1 MPYASLELSVADEV
15 ATIWLNRP
23 DAGNGIDLQLAR
35 ELKSVAFDLETR
47 ADVRVVVLRGRGR
60 NFSVGGD
67 IKTFAEAGDAIARTI
82 KDIISN
88 FHDAMLSLRRS
99 AKPSV
104 AVVHGACAGGA
115 MSLALGC
122 DFIVAEA
129 AATFAVAYRRLG
141 ATADGGMTHT
151 LTRVLG
157 QRRALELMLASDRIT
172 ADEALRLGLINR
184 TVKADMLETEVATLT
199 ETLRRNAPIATGMVK
214 ALVYDSPTAPFE
226 RQLSAEL
233 DAFARCAAT
242 ADFQEGLQAFLARR
256 PPNFGGR

>member
-1 MPYASLELSVADEV
+1 MSYTSLELNVADQV

-23 DAGNGIDLQLAR
+23 DAGNGIDLQLAT

-47 ADVRVVVLRGRGR
+47 ADVRVVLLRGRGR

-67 IKTFAEAGDAIARTI
+67 IKTFAEAGDAIARQI

-99 AKPSV
+99 AKPSI

-122 DFIVAEA
+122 DFIVADA

-157 QRRALELMLASDRIT
+157 QRRALELMLVSDHIT
-172 ADEALRLGLINR
+172 AAEALRLGLINR
-184 TVKADMLETEVATLT
+184 VAAADDLERDVAALAD
-199 ETLRRNAPIATGMVK
+199 TLRGNSPIATAAVK
-214 ALVYDSPTAPFE
+214 ALVYDSPTASFE

-233 DAFARCAAT
+233 GAFARCAAS
-242 ADFQEGLQAFLARR
+242 ADFQEGLQAFLGRR
-256 PPNFGGR
+256 PPNFEGR